1 MIIQLIASHVN
12 SLAPLHLYASSHS
25 RPPCTA
31 TYTPSLGRAGPHG
44 RARHF
49 LPSLKET

>member
-12 SLAPLHLYASSHS
+12 FLALLHLYASSHF

-44 RARHF
+44 RARHL
-49 LPSLKET
+49 LPSLQKT